1 MWVQSLGWEDSL
13 EEGMATSSSVLAWRI
28 PGQRSVAGYSPQD
41 CKELDMP
48 EVIWHACTNQ
58 LSDKHDYMDH
68 VFSNCSGTT
77 VNCLSTQRAF
87 Q

>member
-1 MWVQSLGWEDSL
+1 MWVQSLGWEGSL
-13 EEGMATSSSVLAWRI
+13 AEGMATSSSVLAWRI

>member
-1 MWVQSLGWEDSL
+1 MWVQSLGWDGSL

>member
-1 MWVQSLGWEDSL
+1 MWVQSLGWEGSL

-28 PGQRSVAGYSPQD
+28 PGQKSVAGYSPQD